1 MTRKRTLGP
10 TETRLLNRLAA
21 DGHVVFSTA
30 QARDALNGEERH
42 VNKLLHRLTQK
53 RWLLR
58 LEKGKYLL
66 LPLEAGMEGLYGP
79 HEFIIAA
86 HLVEPYAVAYAS
98 AFSFYGFSDLLPHTV
113 FVATTRRKAPVTVDE
128 LGLRFRF
135 VTLTPHKFF
144 SVHTVIVEEHP
155 VRITTPSKT
164 LVDGLDRPD
173 LCGGIVELVKG
184 VLHYAEDYADWLAGG
199 VPPANRKDVDDIVDR
214 FAQIVSKDR
223 KIEVKTEFVERF
235 GMPHSL
241 TADKVALAN
250 QWLDKQLT
258 EMDAD
263 SPEDQESPEDAPES
277 VENDSDGP
285 SDPELNIEAQEALQE
300 ELIS

>member
-1 MTRKRTLGP
+1 MMTRKRTLGP

-30 QARDALNGEERH
+30 QARAALNGEGRH

-113 FVATTRRKAPVTVDE
+113 FVATTRRKAPLTVDE

-135 VTLTPHKFF
+135 VTLTPHKLF
-144 SVHTVIVEEHP
+144 SIHTVIIEDHP

-184 VLHYAEDYADWLAGG
+184 VLHYAEDYADW
-199 VPPANRKDVDDIVDR
+199 
-214 FAQIVSKDR
+214 
-223 KIEVKTEFVERF
+223 EE
-235 GMPHSL
+235 L
-241 TADKVALAN
+241 TADAIRLGNRTVFKRLGYLTEVTEVEVGE
-250 QWLDKQLT
+250 WLDRWRT
-258 EMDAD
+258 EISTGETLLDPRYGDRGRYD
-263 SPEDQESPEDAPES
+263 SDWNLRLNVSEDQLLEW
-277 VENDSDGP
+277 
-285 SDPELNIEAQEALQE
+285 QRT
-300 ELIS
+300 